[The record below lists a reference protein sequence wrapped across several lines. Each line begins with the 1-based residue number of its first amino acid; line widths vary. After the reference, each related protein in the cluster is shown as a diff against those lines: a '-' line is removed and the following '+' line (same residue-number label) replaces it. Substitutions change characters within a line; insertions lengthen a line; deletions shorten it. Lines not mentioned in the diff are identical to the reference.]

1 MLLLALFLL
10 GQAPRETPPP
20 PRPPDR
26 VLIKAAH
33 LIDGKSDAARDGW
46 AVLVEGDRILK
57 VGPSSELQAPPG
69 ARTLDLGEA
78 WLLPG
83 LIDAHTHVLLQGDI
97 TAADYDEQL
106 LKESIPYRTLRA
118 SAAARTAV
126 MNGFTAIRDLE
137 TEGAMYADVDLKTA
151 IARGVIPG
159 PRMFVATRA
168 FAPTGTYPLLGYS
181 WELSHLPEGVQ
192 IIDGP
197 DAIRK
202 AVREQVKYG
211 ADWIKFYAD
220 RKYYRGSDPKRPL
233 RSWVNFTREEMEA
246 MVDEAHRLGRK
257 VAAHA
262 MGWDGIDAA
271 LGARVDSIEHGDG
284 LTDDLIERVVK
295 QGVYWCPTIYVGIWV
310 AQGRGGIWP
319 DMVPLEREAFAK
331 ALKKGVRIA
340 YGTDAGGYA
349 WSENQAKEMSIL
361 VRYGMT
367 PMAAIKSATSVAA
380 SLLDPLCP
388 AQAQTCEGSNIG
400 AIAPGKY
407 ADLVAVESDPLK
419 DISILEHVQF
429 VMKGGEVLKMGTSN
443 PLSAQPAGDRP

>member
-1 MLLLALFLL
+1 MLLFAVLLLA
-10 GQAPRETPPP
+10 QALRETPPAA
-20 PRPPDR
+20 RPPER
-26 VLIKAAH
+26 VLVKAAH
-33 LIDGKSDAARDGW
+33 LIDGHSSSPRDKF
-46 AVLVEGDRILK
+46 AVLVEGDRISK
-57 VGPSSELQAPPG
+57 VGPAAEVQAPG
-69 ARTLDLGEA
+69 VRVIDLGES

-118 SAAARTAV
+118 AAAVRTAV
-126 MNGFTAIRDLE
+126 MNGFTTIRDLE
-137 TEGAMYADVDLKTA
+137 TEGAMYADVDVKTA

-181 WELSHLPEGVQ
+181 WELQHLPEGVQ

-211 ADWIKFYAD
+211 ADWIKFYSD
-220 RKYYRGSDPKRPL
+220 RKYYKTNDPKRPL
-233 RSWVNFTREEMEA
+233 RSWVNFTRAELEA

-262 MGWDGIDAA
+262 MAWDGIDAA
-271 LGARVDSIEHGDG
+271 LTAKVDSIEHGDG
-284 LTDDLIERVVK
+284 LTDDLIDRVVK
-295 QGVYWCPTIYVGIWV
+295 QNVYWCPTIYVGMYV

-319 DMVPLEREAFAK
+319 DLIAMEREAFAK
-331 ALKKGVRIA
+331 ALKRGVRIA
-340 YGTDAGGYA
+340 YGTDVGGYA
-349 WSENQAKEMSIL
+349 WTENQAKELSVM

-367 PMAAIKSATSVAA
+367 AMAAIQSATSVAA
-380 SLLDPLCP
+380 ALLDPICP
-388 AQAQTCEGSNIG
+388 PQATGCEGSNVG
-400 AIAPGKY
+400 SIAPGRF
-407 ADLVAVESDPLK
+407 ADLIAVAADPLK
-419 DISILEHVQF
+419 DISTLEHVQF
-429 VMKGGEVLKMGTSN
+429 VMKNGEVLKS
-443 PLSAQPAGDRP
+443 R

>member
-1 MLLLALFLL
+1 MLLFAVLLLA
-10 GQAPRETPPP
+10 QAPRETPPP
-20 PRPPDR
+20 PRPPER

-33 LIDGKSDAARDGW
+33 LIDGHSSSPRDKF
-46 AVLVEGDRILK
+46 AVLVEGDRISK
-57 VGPSSELQAPPG
+57 VGPAAEVQAPG
-69 ARTLDLGEA
+69 VRVIDLGES

-118 SAAARTAV
+118 AAAVRTAV
-126 MNGFTAIRDLE
+126 MNGFTTIRDLE
-137 TEGAMYADVDLKTA
+137 TEGAMYADVDVKTA

-181 WELSHLPEGVQ
+181 WELQHLPEGVQ

-211 ADWIKFYAD
+211 ADWIKFYSD
-220 RKYYRGSDPKRPL
+220 RKYYKTNDPKRPL
-233 RSWVNFTREEMEA
+233 RSWVNFTRAELEA

-262 MGWDGIDAA
+262 MAWDGIDAA
-271 LGARVDSIEHGDG
+271 LTAKVDSIEHGDG
-284 LTDDLIERVVK
+284 LTDDLIDRVVK
-295 QGVYWCPTIYVGIWV
+295 QNAYWCPTIYVGMYV

-319 DMVPLEREAFAK
+319 DLIAMEREAFAK
-331 ALKKGVRIA
+331 ALKRGVRIA
-340 YGTDAGGYA
+340 YGTDVGGYA
-349 WSENQAKEMSIL
+349 WTENQAKELSVM

-367 PMAAIKSATSVAA
+367 PMAAIQSATSVAA
-380 SLLDPLCP
+380 ALLDPICP
-388 AQAQTCEGSNIG
+388 PQATGCEGSNVG
-400 AIAPGKY
+400 SIAPGRF
-407 ADLVAVESDPLK
+407 ADLIAVAADPLK
-419 DISILEHVQF
+419 DISTLEHVQF
-429 VMKGGEVLKMGTSN
+429 VMKNGEVLKS
-443 PLSAQPAGDRP
+443 R